1 MHQLPWPGTKLPFL
15 HMQPFSNNFISIAF
29 KPRFALSIKPQY
41 WFNHSL
47 SSKCI
52 AWLWRNT
59 RSPFCS
65 QVLLEKMFKPRFNRE
80 HASSSPLL
88 TSCVWAHRLSAR
100 VSGEKCKDL
109 AKILWKRLL
118 SFTSLGTVAAAEE
131 PPSPWLKVNIYGL
144 WPGQGC
150 PLLSGATAHG
160 QRQNPEQME
169 LFLFPWL
176 CF

>member
-15 HMQPFSNNFISIAF
+15 HMQPFSNNFLSIAF

-41 WFNHSL
+41 RFNHSL

-52 AWLWRNT
+52 AWLLRNT

-100 VSGEKCKDL
+100 VSGEKLQRFGKDTVEKAVELHISGYSGCSQGVPL
-109 AKILWKRLL
+109 AMAKSEHLWAL
-118 SFTSLGTVAAAEE
+118 SWSRVSSPEWGHCPWAKAE
-131 PPSPWLKVNIYGL
+131 S
-144 WPGQGC
+144 
-150 PLLSGATAHG
+150 
-160 QRQNPEQME
+160 
-169 LFLFPWL
+169 
-176 CF
+176 